1 VQDDAP
7 TTGAPTRRSRLP
19 RAARPFLEAQYRIL
33 TAALTLS
40 LLGAGMW
47 LVAVVWQVIELG
59 GGPIELSVVATGSA
73 VGLVAAVLFGGVA
86 ADRIPQRRILVTV
99 ESTKVLAIGVA
110 AALGLSG
117 SLEIWHLAVVSFV
130 LGVADG
136 FFYPAYSALLPSILP
151 ADMLLAANGVEGMLR
166 PVIMQAAGPA
176 LASAAIA
183 AFSPAVAFVLV
194 AVSQLLA
201 VVGLALMKTTA
212 LRRTLDAGAD
222 TPRQHP
228 IVSVLRDVREGF
240 GYMVRTPWL
249 LGTLVFA
256 CLLILVIMGPI
267 EVLLPFAV
275 KDQAGGGAGG
285 FALALAAFG
294 IGGAAGSIFVASVR
308 LPRRYLTVM
317 NLLWGLGSVP
327 LAVIGYSTQL
337 WPMVVALFL
346 VGVTFSA
353 GSVIWG
359 TLLQRRVPPAM
370 LGRVS
375 SLDFFVSSALMPVS
389 MAAAGPVGEAIGLGP
404 AFLIAG
410 AAPMLLAVAA
420 ILVFRMTRDE
430 LENPLD
436 PAPDD
441 ADGAASGAMPNPS

>member
-1 VQDDAP
+1 MKDDAP
-7 TTGAPTRRSRLP
+7 VTTTPTRRLRLP
-19 RAARPFLEAQYRIL
+19 RAARPFEDAQYRIL
-33 TAALTLS
+33 TGALTLS

-59 GGPIELSVVATGSA
+59 GGPADLSIVATGAA

-86 ADRIPQRRILVTV
+86 ADRIPQRRILIAV
-99 ESTKVLAIGVA
+99 ESTKVISIAIAATLALTGT
-110 AALGLSG
+110 
-117 SLEIWHLAVVSFV
+117 LEIWHLAVVSFV

-136 FFYPAYSALLPSILP
+136 FFYPAYSALLPTILP
-151 ADMLLAANGVEGMLR
+151 ADLLQAANGVEGMLR
-166 PVIMQAAGPA
+166 PVVMQAAGPA
-176 LASAAIA
+176 VASAAIA
-183 AFSPAVAFVLV
+183 AFSPGVAFVFV
-194 AVSQLLA
+194 ASSQLLA
-201 VVGLALMKTTA
+201 VVGLALMKTTPV
-212 LRRTLDAGAD
+212 RREIDANAA
-222 TPRQHP
+222 PQHP
-228 IVSVLRDVREGF
+228 IMSVVRDVHVGF
-240 GYMVRTPWL
+240 VYMVKTPWL
-249 LGTLVFA
+249 LGTLVYA

-267 EVLLPFAV
+267 EVLLPFAI
-275 KDQAGGGAGG
+275 KDQANGGPGG

-308 LPRRYLTVM
+308 MPRRYLTIM
-317 NLLWGLGSVP
+317 NLLWGLGCLP
-327 LAVIGYSTQL
+327 LAVIGYTTQL

-359 TLLQRRVPPAM
+359 TLLQRRVPPHM

-389 MAAAGPVGEAIGLGP
+389 MAVAGPVGEAIGLAP

-410 AAPMLLAVAA
+410 AVPAVLAIAA
-420 ILVFRMTRDE
+420 IFAFRMPKDE

-436 PAPDD
+436 QTPDD
-441 ADGAASGAMPNPS
+441 ADEGVTDDRP

>member
-1 VQDDAP
+1 MKDDAR
-7 TTGAPTRRSRLP
+7 TGASPRWTRLP
-19 RAARPFLEAQYRIL
+19 RAARPFLEAQYRVL

-59 GGPIELSVVATGSA
+59 GGPIDLSVVATGSA
-73 VGLVAAVLFGGVA
+73 IGLVAAVLFGGVA
-86 ADRIPQRRILVTV
+86 ADRIPQRRILIAV
-99 ESTKVLAIGVA
+99 ESTKVVSIGIA

-117 SLEIWHLAVVSFV
+117 NLEIWHLAVISFV

-136 FFYPAYSALLPSILP
+136 FFYPAYSALLPTILP

-183 AFSPAVAFVLV
+183 AFSPAAAFVLV
-194 AVSQLLA
+194 AASQLLA
-201 VVGLALMKTTA
+201 VVGLALMKSTA
-212 LRRTLDAGAD
+212 LRRTLDTDAAK
-222 TPRQHP
+222 QHP

-240 GYMVRTPWL
+240 VYMVRTPWL

-275 KDQAGGGAGG
+275 KDQAGGGPGG

-317 NLLWGLGSVP
+317 NLLWGLGCVP
-327 LAVIGYSTQL
+327 LAVIGYSTEL

-389 MAAAGPVGEAIGLGP
+389 MAVAGPVGEAIGLGP

-410 AAPMLLAVAA
+410 VVPTLLAVAA
-420 ILVFRMTRDE
+420 ILIFRMMKDE
-430 LENPLD
+430 TENPLEA
-436 PAPDD
+436 APDD
-441 ADGAASGAMPNPS
+441 AADEASGAAPETS

>member
-1 VQDDAP
+1 MQDDPP
-7 TTGAPTRRSRLP
+7 TTGAPTRRMKLP
-19 RAARPFLEAQYRIL
+19 RAARPFLQAQYRIL

-59 GGPIELSVVATGSA
+59 GGPIDLSVVATGSA

-99 ESTKVLAIGVA
+99 ESTKVLAIGIA
-110 AALGLSG
+110 AALGLTG

-183 AFSPAVAFVLV
+183 AFSPAAAFVFV
-194 AVSQLLA
+194 AASQLLA
-201 VVGLALMKTTA
+201 VIGLALMKTTA
-212 LRRTLDAGAD
+212 LRRTLDADA
-222 TPRQHP
+222 PKQHP
-228 IVSVLRDVREGF
+228 IVSVLGDVREGF
-240 GYMVRTPWL
+240 AYMVRTPWL

-317 NLLWGLGSVP
+317 NLLWGLGCVP
-327 LAVIGYSTQL
+327 LAVIGYSTEL
-337 WPMVVALFL
+337 WPMVLALFL

-359 TLLQRRVPPAM
+359 TLLQRRVPPEM

-389 MAAAGPVGEAIGLGP
+389 MAVAGPVGEAIGLGP

-410 AAPMLLAVAA
+410 VVPMVLAVAA
-420 ILVFRMTRDE
+420 IVAFRMTKDE
-430 LENPLD
+430 LQNPLD

-441 ADGAASGAMPNPS
+441 ADGEASGAGSDAS